1 MRQDLHLDGRRL
13 SFLDVS
19 NPADAG
25 SHETPRRRGV
35 VLLLHA
41 FPLAAEMWAP
51 QLAAVPSGW
60 RFVAPDLRGFGA
72 SAPDAG
78 EERAWSMDDYAR
90 DAIALLDHLDVR
102 EPVVCGLSMGGYA
115 AFALLRL
122 APARVRGLVLAD
134 TRPDPDSPDGRAARE
149 QALLTVERDGVRAL
163 AEGMLARLLGRTSIT
178 TRPRVVEAVRGL
190 AGAQSPEAVAPAL
203 HRLMTRPDSTPLL
216 ASLTCPTL
224 IVAGEEDEIT
234 GPDVARQMHGQV
246 ADAGLALIGH
256 AGHLSSLEQ
265 PEAFN
270 EALDR
275 FLSERFEGG

>member
-1 MRQDLHLDGRRL
+1 MRQDIHLDGRRL

-25 SHETPRRRGV
+25 SHEARRRRGV

-72 SAPDAG
+72 SSPDAG
-78 EERAWSMDDYAR
+78 DDRAWSMDDYAR
-90 DAIALLDHLDVR
+90 DAIALLDRLEVR
-102 EPVVCGLSMGGYA
+102 EAVVCGLSMGGYA

-134 TRPDPDSPDGRAARE
+134 TRPDPDSPALRTARE
-149 QALLTVERDGVRAL
+149 QAMLTVERDGVPAL
-163 AEGMLARLLGRTSIT
+163 AEGMLPRLLGRTST
-178 TRPRVVEAVRGL
+178 ATRPRVVEAVRRL
-190 AGAQSPEAVAPAL
+190 AAAQSPKAVTAAL
-203 HRLMTRPDSTPLL
+203 VRLMTRPDSMPLL
-216 ASLTCPTL
+216 AALTCPTL
-224 IVAGEEDEIT
+224 IVVGEEDEIT
-234 GPDVARQMHGQV
+234 GPEVARQMHGQV
-246 ADAGLALIGH
+246 ASASLALVGH
-256 AGHLSSLEQ
+256 AGHLSNLEQ

-275 FLSERFEGG
+275 FLAERIGG